1 MKKVFLSTLLLA
13 LPMLASAYDIAV
25 KNADGVTI
33 YYNYVN
39 NGTGLEVTFKFNYGG
54 TDEINTCFSGDV
66 NIPEEV
72 TYMSR
77 TRKVTSIGDYAFLN
91 CKGLTSVTIP
101 NSVISIEKQAF
112 YDCSGLTSV
121 TIPNS
126 VTTIGNNAF
135 AGCSGLTS
143 VTIPNSVT
151 TIGNNAFAGCS
162 GLNSIK
168 VESENTIYDSRDN
181 CNAIIDTKFNTLIA
195 GSMNTTIPNSVTT
208 IGEYNQEIKGETNVE
223 IIPVIA

>member
-135 AGCSGLTS
+135 AGCSGL
-143 VTIPNSVT
+143 
-151 TIGNNAFAGCS
+151 
-162 GLNSIK
+162 NSIK